1 MAKKNQMENIE
12 KNDALTKSEAFFIE
26 NKKAILIA
34 VVALLVIIAGFF
46 LYKTFVSTPRENKAS
61 TELGKGQELFNMEQF
76 EKALNGD
83 STTYAGFVKIA
94 SDYSGTK
101 AGNLANLYA
110 GLCYANLN
118 KWAEAQKYLD
128 AYSPSDDALVSPAAV
143 AALGN
148 AYAHNK
154 DFDKAVSS
162 LKKAASMADKEA
174 AEGINNSISPVFL
187 LQAAE
192 LLENQGKKE
201 DALNLYKDIKSK
213 YTNATIVINSEIDKY
228 IERLSQ

>member
-1 MAKKNQMENIE
+1 MAKKNQMESIE
-12 KNDALTKSEAFFIE
+12 KNDALTKSEAFFVE

-83 STTYAGFVKIA
+83 SITYAGFVKIA

-128 AYSPSDDALVSPAAV
+128 AYSPADDALVSPAAV

-187 LQAAE
+187 LQAAQ

-201 DALNLYKDIKSK
+201 EALNLYKDIKSK
-213 YTNATIVINSEIDKY
+213 YVNAPVVINSEIDKY
-228 IERLSQ
+228 IERISQ